1 MASKVVPTK
10 SNLLNAKKSHSLAVL
25 GYDLMDRKR
34 NILVREMMNLIE
46 QVKEIQA
53 KINVTYAEAYLALQ
67 KANITLGIVNEAS
80 QAIPIDDGLKITTR
94 SVMGVELP
102 QVTLEEQ
109 PVSLYYGLESTNS
122 MLDDAYLKFVEVKKL
137 TAKLA
142 EIESNVFRL
151 ADAIKKSQKRTNAL
165 NNIIIPRLK
174 STITYISGALEEK
187 EREDFSRLKVIK
199 HRGENT
205 QNSKEDT

>member
-1 MASKVVPTK
+1 VASKVVPTK
-10 SNLLNAKKSHSLAVL
+10 SNLLNAKKSYSLAVL
-25 GYDLMDRKR
+25 GHDLMDRKR

-53 KINVTYAEAYLALQ
+53 KIDDTYAQAYLALQ
-67 KANITLGIVNEAS
+67 KANITLGIVQEAS
-80 QAIPIDDGLKITTR
+80 QAIPIDDGLSITTH

-102 QVTLEEQ
+102 KVTLAQQ
-109 PVSLYYGLESTNS
+109 PISLYYGLESTNS

-142 EIESNVFRL
+142 EVESNVFRL

-165 NNIIIPRLK
+165 NNIIIPRLR
-174 STITYISGALEEK
+174 STIAYISSALEEK

-199 HRGENT
+199 QRSN
-205 QNSKEDT
+205 KEDA

>member
-10 SNLLNAKKSHSLAVL
+10 SNLLNAKKSYSLAVL
-25 GYDLMDRKR
+25 GHDLMDRKR

-53 KINVTYAEAYLALQ
+53 KIDDTYAQAYLALQ
-67 KANITLGIVNEAS
+67 KANITLGIVQEAS
-80 QAIPIDDGLKITTR
+80 QAIPIDDGLSITTH

-102 QVTLEEQ
+102 KVTLAQQ
-109 PVSLYYGLESTNS
+109 PISLYYGLESTNS

-142 EIESNVFRL
+142 EVESNVFRL

-165 NNIIIPRLK
+165 NNIIIPRLR
-174 STITYISGALEEK
+174 STIAYISSALEEK

-199 HRGENT
+199 QRSN
-205 QNSKEDT
+205 KEDA